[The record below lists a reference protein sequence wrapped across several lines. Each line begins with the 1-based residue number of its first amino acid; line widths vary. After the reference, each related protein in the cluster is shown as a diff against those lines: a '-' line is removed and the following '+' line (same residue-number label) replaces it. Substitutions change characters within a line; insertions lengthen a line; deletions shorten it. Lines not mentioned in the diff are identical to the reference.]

1 MRRRFVLGVALLV
14 GALGTGCPEFYGK
27 EGYLDDAIRK
37 DIREQQRERRR
48 EQGIPE
54 PCPDVRRPV
63 KDCKDPQNPTKCH
76 WTCP

>member
-14 GALGTGCPEFYGK
+14 GSLGTGCPELYGK
-27 EGYLDDAIRK
+27 EGYLDDAMRK
-37 DIREQQRERRR
+37 DIKEQERERRR

-54 PCPDVRRPV
+54 PCPDGRLPA
-63 KDCKDPQNPTKCH
+63 KECKGSGSEMKCH